1 MKPRWFFRSMFNITQ
16 PVADA
21 LFSWANVLLVV
32 GAVSALVG
40 TIGVFWSGGIREKF
54 ADERI
59 AANEAETAKANA
71 EVAQAR
77 LEQERLKTQIAA
89 TEAETAK
96 ANAEVAQARLE
107 QERLKAQ
114 MAWRRVSLAQA
125 RQLAIAL
132 KGKSIE
138 LWLTFVGADPE
149 STVFREDIN
158 QALTAAGL
166 KTKFFSGYERAVGLT
181 LNGGTPEQR
190 IALMHAFHAAGLPL
204 VESAEPGRMKGE
216 LEILVGTKPPPEFQ
230 Q

>member
-1 MKPRWFFRSMFNITQ
+1 MFNITQ

-21 LFSWANVLLVV
+21 IFSWANVLLVA

-77 LEQERLKTQIAA
+77 LEQGRLKAQIAA
-89 TEAETAK
+89 NEEETAK

-114 MAWRRVSLAQA
+114 MAWRRVSLEQA
-125 RQLAIAL
+125 RQLANAL
-132 KGKSIE
+132 KGKSLK

-158 QALTAAGL
+158 QALTVAGV
-166 KTKFFSGYERAVGLT
+166 KTEFFSGYERAVGLT
-181 LNGGTPEQR
+181 LKGGTPEER
-190 IALMHAFHAAGLPL
+190 TALIHAFRTAGLPL
-204 VESAEPGRMKGE
+204 VESADPGFMKGE

-230 Q
+230 R